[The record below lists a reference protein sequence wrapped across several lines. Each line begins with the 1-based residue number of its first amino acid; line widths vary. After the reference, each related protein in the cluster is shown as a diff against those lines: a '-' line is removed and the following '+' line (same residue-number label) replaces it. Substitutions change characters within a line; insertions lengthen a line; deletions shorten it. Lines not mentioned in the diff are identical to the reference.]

1 MGDHKY
7 TATGPDSFVVTKGE
21 DKTPLH
27 TFPTEGEAKMQVD
40 HLDAKAEEDAK
51 AEKEKAKKAKAEP
64 DPEDED
70 ELAAKIR
77 QGFDPVTGKYNTP
90 KSRHATAKH
99 KTATKRSVPKHKV
112 RKHK

>member
-51 AEKEKAKKAKAEP
+51 AEKERAKKAKAEP
-64 DPEDED
+64 EAKDED
-70 ELAAKIR
+70 EAKAEHPQAPAR
-77 QGFDPVTGKYNTP
+77 G
-90 KSRHATAKH
+90 RHATAKH
-99 KTATKRSVPKHKV
+99 KIATKRSVPKHKV

>member
-51 AEKEKAKKAKAEP
+51 AEKERAKKAKAEP
-64 DPEDED
+64 EAKDED
-70 ELAAKIR
+70 EAKTEHPQPAAR
-77 QGFDPVTGKYNTP
+77 G
-90 KSRHATAKH
+90 RHATAKH